1 MADKHFYEQKK
12 HTTGYLIPYF
22 EKHIPDYKDKKILE
36 VGCAEGGFIEE
47 LQNMG
52 MDVMGLE
59 IEQNRVTIANKKN
72 PDLKIL
78 CADITDPTVV
88 AKFDK
93 KFDFIVMR
101 DTIEHVPDRD
111 STFENI
117 SKMLNEGG
125 YLYITFPPRFS
136 GFAGHQ
142 QNCRTILKVFPYLH
156 LLPDFLI
163 RLLGKGLN
171 ENPQQIKAVIENYRV
186 GLSIN
191 AFEKYYKKHGYS
203 PIVKGLFLS
212 RPIYKVR
219 FGVRTIRVPNIP
231 LFRELFAFGCEYL
244 LIKK

>member
-22 EKHIPDYKDKKILE
+22 EKNIPDYKDKKILE

-47 LQNMG
+47 LQSIG
-52 MDVMGLE
+52 MDAMGLE
-59 IEQNRVTIANKKN
+59 IEQNRVAIANQKN
-72 PDLKIL
+72 PNLKIL
-78 CADITDPTVV
+78 CADITDSNV
-88 AKFDK
+88 AARFDK

-101 DTIEHVPDRD
+101 DTIEHIPDRD

-142 QNCRTILKVFPYLH
+142 QNCRSILKLVPYLH

-163 RLLGKGLN
+163 KLLGKVLK
-171 ENPQQIKAVIENYRV
+171 EKPQQIKAVIENYRV

-191 AFEKYYKKHGYS
+191 AFEKYYIKYGYS

-219 FGVRTIRVPNIP
+219 FGARIVKVPNIP
-231 LFRELFAFGCEYL
+231 LFREIFAFGCEYL

>member
-1 MADKHFYEQKK
+1 MADKHFFEQKK
-12 HTTGYLIPYF
+12 HTTSYLIPYF
-22 EKHIPDYKDKKILE
+22 EKNIPDYKNKKVLE
-36 VGCAEGGFIEE
+36 VGCAEGGFVDE

-59 IEQNRVTIANKKN
+59 IEQGRVKIANEKN
-72 PDLKIL
+72 PDLNIL
-78 CADITDPTVV
+78 CADITDSNVV
-88 AKFDK
+88 SKIEK

-101 DTIEHVPDRD
+101 DTIEHIPDRH
-111 STFENI
+111 STFKNI
-117 SKMLNEGG
+117 SGMLNEGG

-142 QNCRTILKVFPYLH
+142 QNCRSLLKVLPYLH

-163 RLLGKGLN
+163 RFIGKVLN
-171 ENPQQIKAVIENYRV
+171 ENPARIKGVINNYKI

-191 AFEKYYKKHGYS
+191 AFEKYFKEYGFS
-203 PIVKGLFLS
+203 PIVKDLFLL
-212 RPIYKVR
+212 RPIYKIR
-219 FGVRTIRVPNIP
+219 FGVNAVKVPNIP